1 MRTSMVVV
9 FLVLIALV
17 AAPFILKASRA
28 VAVQLKELWKEEV
41 LGDDDTD
48 KLETKKDDT
57 HDDN

>member
-1 MRTSMVVV
+1 MRTSMVIV

-41 LGDDDTD
+41 LSDDTD

-57 HDDN
+57 HDDD